1 MVRPFSAVLRR
12 GSAAAALVA
21 LALGATACGGD
32 DEPVASRSTGAT
44 QAAPPT
50 TDGAPPTS
58 TETAPSTTDGAPPAT
73 TGATPPSGPSAET
86 RRLERKLF
94 PDVPPLAEI
103 PQEATGTADAEDRK
117 VAERWFALVRA
128 GEDAQAAKLMKDGT
142 RFANIDVLLLGNRAA
157 RRAAAASLP
166 CGAKPVEVGGARGGY
181 VVLTLELTDKEGLPP
196 CDGAG
201 APVAVALH
209 VSDGR
214 IDDWVR
220 VRAADA
226 PINRGAP
233 V

>member
-1 MVRPFSAVLRR
+1 MVRPIPVVLRR
-12 GSAAAALVA
+12 GALVAALAAALAVS
-21 LALGATACGGD
+21 GCGGD
-32 DEPVASRSTGAT
+32 DDPVASGTTAT
-44 QAAPPT
+44 TRTAPPAT
-50 TDGAPPTS
+50 TPPSTEPAPPTS
-58 TETAPSTTDGAPPAT
+58 
-73 TGATPPSGPSAET
+73 TGATPPSGPSARA
-86 RRLERKLF
+86 RRLERELF

-103 PQEATGTADAEDRK
+103 PQEATGSADAEDRE

-128 GEDAQAAKLMKDGT
+128 GEDAEAAKLMKDGT
-142 RFANIDVLLLGNRAA
+142 RFANIDVLLLDDGAA

-166 CGAKPVEVGGARGGY
+166 CGAKPVEVGGAKGGY
-181 VVLTLELTDKEGLPP
+181 VVLKLELTDKEGLPP

-220 VRAADA
+220 VQAADA
-226 PINRGAP
+226 PINRGSP

>member
-1 MVRPFSAVLRR
+1 MARPFPSILRGR
-12 GSAAAALVA
+12 PLAAALAVA
-21 LALGATACGGD
+21 AFSVTGCGGD
-32 DEPVASRSTGAT
+32 EDPVASGTTATTRTAPPSTNGTPPARPE
-44 QAAPPT
+44 AAPPT
-50 TDGAPPTS
+50 TEGA
-58 TETAPSTTDGAPPAT
+58 
-73 TGATPPSGPSAET
+73 PPSGPSAEA
-86 RRLERKLF
+86 RRLERRLF
-94 PDVPPLAEI
+94 PDVPPLSRI
-103 PQEATGTADAEDRK
+103 PQEATGPADAADRR

-128 GEDAQAAKLMKDGT
+128 GKDAQAARLMRDGT
-142 RFANIDVLLLGNRAA
+142 RFANVDVLLLRDGAA

-166 CGAKPVEVGGARGGY
+166 CGARPVGVGGAAGGY
-181 VVLTLELTDKEGLPP
+181 VVLTLELTDKAGLPP

-220 VRAADA
+220 VQAADA